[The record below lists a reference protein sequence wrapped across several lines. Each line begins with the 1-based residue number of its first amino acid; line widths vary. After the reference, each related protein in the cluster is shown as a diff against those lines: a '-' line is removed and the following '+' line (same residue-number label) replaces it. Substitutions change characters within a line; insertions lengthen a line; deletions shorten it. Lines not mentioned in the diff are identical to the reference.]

1 MDIIKLTRELGKA
14 IQADDRYAKFVEARE
29 ANEKDDALNELVGKM
44 QLVHMSYQHE
54 ASKEDANEQKLQA
67 YEDEF
72 MGLREQIMAN
82 PNMAAYESARAGI
95 DEMMNYIVGI
105 LTECIKGEDPET
117 CEPPQEHSC
126 GGECSSCGGGCHDH
140 E

>member
-14 IQADDRYAKFVEARE
+14 IQQDERYLKFVAARE
-29 ANEKDDALNELVGKM
+29 ENEADTELNDLVGKM
-44 QLVHMSYQHE
+44 QLIHMSYQHE

-67 YEDEF
+67 YEEEF
-72 MGLREQIMAN
+72 MGIREKIIAN
-82 PNMAAYESARAGI
+82 PNMANYEAARMAI
-95 DEMMNYIVGI
+95 DEMMNHIVGI

-126 GGECSSCGGGCHDH
+126 SGNCSSCSSDCH
-140 E
+140 

>member
-14 IQADDRYAKFVEARE
+14 IQQDERYLKFVAARE
-29 ANEKDDALNELVGKM
+29 ANEADTQLNDLVGKM
-44 QLVHMSYQHE
+44 QLIHMSYQHE

-67 YEDEF
+67 YEEEF
-72 MGLREQIMAN
+72 MGIREKIIAN
-82 PNMAAYESARAGI
+82 PNMATYEAARMAI
-95 DEMMNYIVGI
+95 DEMMNHIVGI

-126 GGECSSCGGGCHDH
+126 SGNCSSCGSDCH
-140 E
+140 

>member
-14 IQADDRYAKFVEARE
+14 IQQDERYLKFVAARE
-29 ANEKDDALNELVGKM
+29 ANEADTELNDLVGKM
-44 QLVHMSYQHE
+44 QLIHMSYQHE

-67 YEDEF
+67 YEEEF
-72 MGLREQIMAN
+72 MGIREKIIAN
-82 PNMAAYESARAGI
+82 PNMANYEAARMAI
-95 DEMMNYIVGI
+95 DEMMNHIVGI

-126 GGECSSCGGGCHDH
+126 SGNCSSCSSDCH
-140 E
+140 

>member
-14 IQADDRYAKFVEARE
+14 IQQDERYLKFVAARE
-29 ANEKDDALNELVGKM
+29 ANEADTELNDLVGKM
-44 QLVHMSYQHE
+44 QLIHMSYQHE

-67 YEDEF
+67 YEEEF
-72 MGLREQIMAN
+72 MSIREKIIAN
-82 PNMAAYESARAGI
+82 PNMATYEAARMAI
-95 DEMMNYIVGI
+95 DEMMNHIVGI

-126 GGECSSCGGGCHDH
+126 SGNCSSCGSDCH
-140 E
+140 